1 MAPAPFFSS
10 RAEEAARH
18 VAANGLVEF
27 VKDRARR
34 EQALGR
40 AERPLHHPRLLIAK
54 HRFERREIG
63 VGPEHEDAVEFGVL
77 FRLGPIDG
85 EMVAVW
91 RRQEAAVALA
101 AVALVADQ
109 ALVALLQPPLQRGQD
124 RGSGGGVLSHLVAIA
139 ADDIAPPGQSDGLGL
154 VFDVLRP
161 LGQNERDEGRGI
173 IEDEFAHP
181 LVGALANAQDARSSS
196 R

>member
-1 MAPAPFFSS
+1 M
-10 RAEEAARH
+10 
-18 VAANGLVEF
+18 
-27 VKDRARR
+27 
-34 EQALGR
+34 
-40 AERPLHHPRLLIAK
+40 LIAK
-54 HRFERREIG
+54 HRFERREFG

-91 RRQEAAVALA
+91 RRQEA